1 MAERRKLTGRQG
13 RSAPIGGWGA
23 VVFGLPFLGAGVFA
37 ALAPRL
43 APGSVNGPVQLV
55 YWAAAVFGLAGL
67 YMIWIGL
74 RRLRWRARA
83 PSPCSLRPST

>member
-23 VVFGLPFLGAGVFA
+23 VLFGLPFLGAGVFA

-55 YWAAAVFGLAGL
+55 YWAAAVFGLAAVHAS
-67 YMIWIGL
+67 ISAES
-74 RRLRWRARA
+74 RRVSAGRFRAAR
-83 PSPCSLRPST
+83 